1 MMHIGICCLELYM
14 PSAANLKNRRQ
25 IVGSISDRVR
35 HRFNVAIS
43 EEPNNDL
50 WQKVRLV
57 FCCVNGDKAYLN
69 GMLSKIVEFIE
80 SSRLDANITD
90 ESMEIISGF

>member
-1 MMHIGICCLELYM
+1 MMHIGVCCLELYM

-25 IVGSISDRVR
+25 IVGSISERVR
-35 HRFNVAIS
+35 HKFNVAIS

-50 WQKVRLV
+50 WQKDRLV
-57 FCCVNGDKAYLN
+57 FCCVNGDRGYLN

-90 ESMEIISGF
+90 ESKEIISGF

>member
-14 PSAANLKNRRQ
+14 PSANNLKNRRQ
-25 IVGSISDRVR
+25 IVGSISDRVQ

-43 EEPNNDL
+43 EESNNEL
-50 WQKVRLV
+50 WQKARLV
-57 FCCVNGDKAYLN
+57 FCCVNGDKGYLN

-80 SSRLDANITD
+80 SSRLDVNITD
-90 ESMEIISGF
+90 ESMEIISGV